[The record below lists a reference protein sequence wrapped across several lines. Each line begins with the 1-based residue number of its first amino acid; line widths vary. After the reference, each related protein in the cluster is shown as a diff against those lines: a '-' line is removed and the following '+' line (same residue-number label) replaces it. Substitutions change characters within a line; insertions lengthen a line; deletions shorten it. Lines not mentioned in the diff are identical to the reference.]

1 MRKKAKL
8 RPELEVVIKQ
18 RTEIRAKIEE
28 GYVAAQRGELVDSSE
43 VRSRLEL
50 KKRAWLAEQGRS

>member
-8 RPELEVVIKQ
+8 RPELDAVIKQ

-28 GYVAAQRGELVDSSE
+28 GFAAAQRAELIDSGD
-43 VRSRLEL
+43 VRSRLEE
-50 KKRAWLAEQGRS
+50 KKRAWLGENR